1 MNMLKNRS
9 RSLYRELS
17 LAMILLVTVASAIVA
32 LLNYYKMSE
41 EVADYIDNQ
50 YAQISGVMAEPLEAA
65 LWNVDDELV
74 AKIGG
79 AMMLGEGVASVTIR
93 DDQQRVV
100 FHGEKTAG
108 QAIHREFKLLHG
120 DQLVG
125 LADIGLSV
133 DKHQSEKRLVLFQAL
148 AISLLFSLFLLAVMR
163 WLLARLL
170 KQPVDALVAAT
181 QAMVEGHLEQDKL
194 LASVEEFSPILA
206 GFKTMTE
213 AVASREGDLRE
224 SRQLLNSVVENIP
237 NMIFLKRASDL
248 RFELF
253 NRAGETLLGYDR
265 ADLLGKNDYDFF
277 PRSQAELFI
286 RKDRDVLAQ
295 TEVVDIPEEVIATAH
310 GERILHTRKLALRDP
325 SGNPQYLLGISEDI
339 TERKRAETELT
350 RYKDNLELE
359 VQQRTTELVLARD
372 AAETANKAKSVF
384 LANMSHEL
392 RTPLNAILGFSN
404 LMRKG
409 SALPRE
415 QRDSLDIINRSGAY
429 LLNLINDVLEMA
441 KIEAGRIEL
450 EHLPLDLGAMVRD
463 VADMMQ
469 LRAREKGLRLLV
481 EQSSELP
488 RYIKGDEARLRQVI
502 INLVGNAV
510 KFTEQGGITVR
521 FGLKPHVMPPRLLIE
536 VEDSGVGI
544 KPEDQQKLFEPFVQ
558 VGELAAQKG
567 TGLGLAITRQFVQL
581 MGGAINLESTPGVG
595 SIFRVELP
603 VSMVEA
609 GEVRKVD
616 ALVMGHVTGVAPG
629 QPEYRILIV
638 EDQLENQLLLK
649 QLMENIGLPV
659 KLAENGE
666 QGVQLFQSWQP
677 HLIWM
682 DRRMPVMDGMDA
694 TRCIRELPGGHQVK
708 IVAVTASAFTEQREE
723 MLRAG
728 MDDFVRKP
736 YRFSEIYEC
745 LAKQLGLKYTYE
757 DKGTEV
763 EEEVAVVLQ
772 PRMLAVLPQV
782 LRDELRDALES
793 LEASRIDSA
802 LERVE
807 ECDGKLHG
815 ILTRIAGMFDYP
827 AILKALQE
835 VDIGNDHEH
844 Q

>member
-1 MNMLKNRS
+1 
-9 RSLYRELS
+9 
-17 LAMILLVTVASAIVA
+17 
-32 LLNYYKMSE
+32 
-41 EVADYIDNQ
+41 
-50 YAQISGVMAEPLEAA
+50 
-65 LWNVDDELV
+65 
-74 AKIGG
+74 
-79 AMMLGEGVASVTIR
+79 
-93 DDQQRVV
+93 
-100 FHGEKTAG
+100 
-108 QAIHREFKLLHG
+108 
-120 DQLVG
+120 
-125 LADIGLSV
+125 
-133 DKHQSEKRLVLFQAL
+133 
-148 AISLLFSLFLLAVMR
+148 
-163 WLLARLL
+163 
-170 KQPVDALVAAT
+170 
-181 QAMVEGHLEQDKL
+181 
-194 LASVEEFSPILA
+194 
-206 GFKTMTE
+206 
-213 AVASREGDLRE
+213 
-224 SRQLLNSVVENIP
+224 VVENIP